1 MHIMHI
7 AGGGD
12 IGGAKTH
19 VISLLAALKERHD
32 VVLVSLRQ
40 GPFSDDA
47 IAAGIPTASP
57 AAAGVDKETVS
68 EAVSALSM
76 LGFPTAAANK
86 VVQSIAKEQ
95 PGATV
100 EQLIKLALKQL

>member
-1 MHIMHI
+1 
-7 AGGGD
+7 
-12 IGGAKTH
+12 
-19 VISLLAALKERHD
+19 VELKD
-32 VVLVSLRQ
+32 KILS
-40 GPFSDDA
+40 

-57 AAAGVDKETVS
+57 AASSIDKEVIA

-76 LGFPTAAANK
+76 LGFPASAANK

-95 PGATV
+95 SDATV